1 MAQTETQVKTAVA
14 AQHIHHWR
22 IEEANGPTSSGEC
35 IECGA
40 VKEFRNWLIEA
51 DITTRVERE
60 LAA

>member
-1 MAQTETQVKTAVA
+1 MTQTQTQVKLAGA
-14 AQHIHHWR
+14 AEHIHHWR

-35 IECGA
+35 VRCGA
-40 VKEFRNWLIEA
+40 VKEFRNWLSEA